1 MINSSQST
9 PNLLSQVVPFA
20 PPLSD
25 AANPYVQQPM
35 QLLRIEA
42 AATPTRAAYCAASLR
57 GPMPDPFRRMH
68 SAFVERQVNH
78 DA

>member
-1 MINSSQST
+1 MINPSQST
-9 PNLLSQVVPFA
+9 PNLLSQVAPFA
-20 PPLSD
+20 TPPPDSS
-25 AANPYVQQPM
+25 NPCAQQPM
-35 QLLRIEA
+35 QLLRIET

-57 GPMPDPFRRMH
+57 GPMPDPFRHIH

>member
-1 MINSSQST
+1 MINSSQSA
-9 PNLLSQVVPFA
+9 PNLLSQVVPFTT
-20 PPLSD
+20 PLPASVNLY
-25 AANPYVQQPM
+25 AQQPM
-35 QLLRIEA
+35 QLLRIET

-57 GPMPDPFRRMH
+57 GPMPDPFRHMH